1 MLLIEYQV
9 RKGAQKKMKR
19 LTKVRLINWHYF
31 SNETIHIK
39 NNALITGQ
47 NATGKS
53 TIVDAIAFVITAGD
67 QIFNLAANEKS
78 KRDLRGYVKCKLGI
92 DNQEYLR
99 NGDVTGHVALEF
111 YDERTKEY
119 FTVGAVIDVF
129 GDILP
134 PKVIF
139 YEFDDKLSEQLFID
153 SESRILSTMT
163 FKKNKLANKIYL
175 TRREAKLA
183 FRHRFGSINETY
195 FSLLPKAL
203 AFKPIA
209 DVKEFIYHY
218 LLEEKTLDVEAIKES
233 IHSYRDLEAT
243 LKIIK
248 QKIADLEDMKLTYEE
263 IQKNQDQ
270 KRFYEFLLKI
280 IDLENTK
287 HVIQNKIKM
296 LEKLNISTERLK
308 SEIAGLDQQIETLDE
323 RGKEIYASMQS
334 DDHFKMAEVYNRE
347 ILSLTTRID
356 EQKEIN
362 RFYMSKVSKLKPL
375 IQELKNEYGDKLY
388 DELLKIDLTSVT
400 QQNVDKV
407 KLALSEIDRKLRDK
421 TDSSMKVIGKS
432 EITKQEL
439 LLEINEI
446 YQTLKELENHKLRY
460 NPMIKEM
467 QKRIIEGVKTRYGI
481 DISVHLLA
489 ELIEVTDQRWH
500 NTIED
505 FLGAQ
510 RFNLIVEPRYFDE
523 ALQIYNRIKDQMN
536 LSSVGLVNTKKI
548 TQFINYQPKS
558 LASIISS
565 DNVDAK
571 HYINMICGNLIMVDD
586 VIELE
591 NYTQAITVD
600 GVIYRSYTV
609 RSLNKNTEKPFIGKN
624 AHEQQLDKWRQMAVS
639 SKEKYTKINDEITK
653 LNLEND
659 LINQLGLKSIIDL
672 CGSGVTL
679 DNLKSQLQN
688 AHNKKKNIPEG
699 NVNEMRIEYERTKDE
714 IRTINNQKRKIYE
727 ETGKIR
733 SDEIK
738 INDELVVLEEKQKSI
753 RYELNELT
761 KNNLNLEQDAY
772 NLYNQEIENAKDMQ
786 KVELEYRKRIEVELN
801 SLTNLEDSLKNK
813 QFKYANTYN
822 MGYPYGLEH
831 MGYYM
836 TELNKLVKS
845 ELVKYESKVRE
856 AREAAEKL
864 FKEDFI
870 AKLRNYIVSAQDEIT
885 KINATLNTI
894 HFGEDTYEF
903 IFPKSKEYA
912 DYYDMVLSEDSLRSG
927 SEIFNYD
934 FEMKYQRQLE
944 ELFINLAADDLN
956 SNGAIN
962 KFTDYRTYM
971 DYDIKIR
978 NNSGETILYSKV
990 FKEKSGGETQVPF
1003 YVATLASFVRV
1014 FQQATRANV
1023 SDSIG
1028 LILFDE
1034 VFDKM
1039 DTSRIKSMMEFIKQ
1053 LPVQIVLATPPQKME
1068 VLSKYTDTTVVTMR
1082 EGKAARAYEVVQKY

>member
-1 MLLIEYQV
+1 
-9 RKGAQKKMKR
+9 MKR
-19 LTKVRLINWHYF
+19 LTKIRLINWHYF

-99 NGDVTGHVALEF
+99 EGDVTGHVALEF
-111 YDERTKEY
+111 YDERLKTY

-129 GDILP
+129 GDIVP
-134 PKVIF
+134 PKVLF
-139 YEFDDKLSEQLFID
+139 YEIDDQLTDSLFID
-153 SESRILSTMT
+153 VDSRILTT
-163 FKKNKLANKIYL
+163 INFKKNHKNEKIYL

-195 FSLLPKAL
+195 FSLIPKAL

-209 DVKEFIYHY
+209 DVKDFIYHY

-248 QKIADLEDMKLTYEE
+248 QKISDLEDMKMTYEE
-263 IQKNQDQ
+263 IQKNQNQ

-287 HVIQNKIKM
+287 HVIQGKIKQ

-308 SEIAGLDQQIETLDE
+308 GEITGLDSQIEALDE
-323 RGKEIYASMQS
+323 RGKEIYALMQS
-334 DDHFKMAEVYNRE
+334 DDTFKMAELYDKE
-347 ILSLTTRID
+347 LLSLNTKIE

-362 RFYMSKVSKLKPL
+362 RYYLQKISKLKPMIL
-375 IQELKNEYGDKLY
+375 ELKTEYGDKLY
-388 DELLKIDLTSVT
+388 DELTKIDFVNINAA
-400 QQNVDKV
+400 NVDKV
-407 KLALSEIDRKLRDK
+407 KLALSEIDKRLREK
-421 TDSSMKVIGKS
+421 TEASMKTIGKADT
-432 EITKQEL
+432 TKQEL
-439 LLEINEI
+439 LVEINEI
-446 YQTLKELENHKLRY
+446 YQALKELENHKLRY

-467 QKRIIEGVKTRYGI
+467 QKRIIEGVKNRYGVE
-481 DISVHLLA
+481 ISVHVLA
-489 ELIEVTDQRWH
+489 ELIEISDPKWH

-505 FLGAQ
+505 FLGPQ

-523 ALQIYNRIKDQMN
+523 ALQVYNRIKDQMN

-548 TQFINYQPKS
+548 SQFINYQPKS
-558 LASIISS
+558 LASIITS

-571 HYINMICGNLIMVDD
+571 HYVNMTCGNLVMVDD
-586 VIELE
+586 VLELE
-591 NYTQAITVD
+591 NHSQAITVE
-600 GVIYRSYTV
+600 GMIYRSYTV
-609 RSLNKNTEKPFIGKN
+609 RSLNKNIEKPFIGKN
-624 AHEQQLDKWRQMAVS
+624 AHEQQLEKWREMAIT
-639 SKEKYTKINDEITK
+639 SKDKYSKVNDEITK
-653 LNLEND
+653 FNLEND
-659 LINQLGLKSIIDL
+659 LIGQLNLKSIIDY
-672 CGSGVTL
+672 CGSGVILENLLVQLKNVSDKKRTL
-679 DNLKSQLQN
+679 
-688 AHNKKKNIPEG
+688 PTG
-699 NVNEMRIEYERTKDE
+699 NVNELRVEYEKTRDE
-714 IRTINNQKRKIYE
+714 IRGINNQKRKIYE
-727 ETGKIR
+727 ETGKFR
-733 SDEIK
+733 SDETK
-738 INDELVVLEEKQKSI
+738 INEELVVLEARQKAVRS
-753 RYELNELT
+753 ELNELT
-761 KNNLNLEQDAY
+761 KENLNLEQDAY
-772 NLYNQEIENAKDMQ
+772 NLYNLEIANAKDMQ
-786 KVELEYRKRIEVELN
+786 KVELEYRKRIEVELGN
-801 SLTNLEDSLKNK
+801 LTNLEDSLKNK
-813 QFKYANTYN
+813 QFKYANTFN
-822 MGYPYGLEH
+822 MGYPYGFEH
-831 MGYYM
+831 MSYYLN
-836 TELNKLVKS
+836 ELNKLIKS

-870 AKLRNYIVSAQDEIT
+870 AKLRNYIVTAQDEIT
-885 KINATLNTI
+885 KINITLKAI

-903 IFPKSKEYA
+903 IFPKSKDYA
-912 DYYDMVLSEDSLRSG
+912 EYYDMVLSDDSMRSG
-927 SEIFNYD
+927 TEIFNYD

-944 ELFINLAADDLN
+944 ELFINLAADELN

-1014 FQQATRANV
+1014 FQQATKANV

-1039 DTSRIKSMMEFIKQ
+1039 DTSRIKAMMEFIKQ

-1082 EGKAARAYEVVQKY
+1082 DGKAARAYEVVQKY

>member
-1 MLLIEYQV
+1 
-9 RKGAQKKMKR
+9 MKR
-19 LTKVRLINWHYF
+19 LTKIRLINWHYF

-67 QIFNLAANEKS
+67 QIFNMAANEKS

-111 YDERTKEY
+111 YDERLKAF

-129 GDILP
+129 GDIVP

-139 YEFDDKLSEQLFID
+139 YEFDCALTDGLFID
-153 SESRILSTMT
+153 SESRILTT
-163 FKKNKLANKIYL
+163 VNFKKNHKNEKIYL

-183 FRHRFGSINETY
+183 FRHRFGSINENY

-203 AFKPIA
+203 AFKPIS
-209 DVKEFIYHY
+209 DVKDFIYHY

-248 QKIADLEDMKLTYEE
+248 QKITDLQDMKLTYEE

-270 KRFYEFLLKI
+270 KRFFEFLLKI

-287 HVIQNKIKM
+287 HLIQSKIKN
-296 LEKLNISTERLK
+296 LEKLSISTDRLK
-308 SEIAGLDQQIETLDE
+308 GEIAGLDSQIEALDE
-323 RGKEIYASMQS
+323 RGKEIYALMQS
-334 DDHFKMAEVYNRE
+334 DESFKSAELYDKE
-347 ILSLTTRID
+347 LLSLGQKIE
-356 EQKEIN
+356 EQKEIQ
-362 RFYMSKVSKLKPL
+362 RYYLQKITKLKPM
-375 IQELKNEYGDKLY
+375 IQELKTEYGDKLY
-388 DELLKIDLTSVT
+388 DELSKIDFANISSS
-400 QQNVDKV
+400 NVDKV
-407 KLALSEIDRKLRDK
+407 KLGLSEIDKRLRDK
-421 TDSSMKVIGKS
+421 TEASMKIIGKS
-432 EITKQEL
+432 ETIKQEL
-439 LLEINEI
+439 LTEINEI
-446 YQTLKELENHKLRY
+446 YLALKDLENHKLRF

-467 QKRIIEGVKTRYGI
+467 QKRIIEGVKNRYGVEV
-481 DISVHLLA
+481 SVHVLA
-489 ELIEVTDQRWH
+489 ELIEVSDPKWH
-500 NTIED
+500 DTVED

-523 ALQIYNRIKDQMN
+523 ALQVYNRIKDQLN

-548 TQFINYQPKS
+548 AQFINYQPKS
-558 LASIISS
+558 LASIITS

-571 HYINMICGNLIMVDD
+571 HYINMTCGNLIMVDD
-586 VIELE
+586 VLELE
-591 NYTQAITVD
+591 NFTQAITVD
-600 GVIYRSYTV
+600 GMLYRSYTV
-609 RSLNKNTEKPFIGKN
+609 RSLNKNTDKPFIGKN
-624 AHEQQLDKWRQMAVS
+624 AHDQQLDKWRQMAIT

-653 LNLEND
+653 LNQEND
-659 LINQLGLKSIIDL
+659 LIGQLNLKGIIDL
-672 CGSGVTL
+672 CGSGVLL
-679 DNLKSQLQN
+679 DNLTNQIKNVTYKKSNLPQ
-688 AHNKKKNIPEG
+688 G
-699 NVNEMRIEYERTKDE
+699 SVNDLRVEYEHTRDE
-714 IRTINNQKRKIYE
+714 IRSINNQKRKLYE

-738 INDELVVLEEKQKSI
+738 INEDLVVFETRQKTI
-753 RYELNELT
+753 RTELNELT
-761 KNNLNLEQDAY
+761 KENLNLEQDAY
-772 NLYNQEIENAKDMQ
+772 NLYNQEILNAKDMQ
-786 KVELEYRKRIEVELN
+786 KVEMDYRKRIEVELTN
-801 SLTNLEDSLKNK
+801 LTNLEDSLKNK
-813 QFKYANTYN
+813 QFKYTNTFN
-822 MGYPYGLEH
+822 LGYPFGFEH
-831 MGYYM
+831 MSYYLN
-836 TELNKLVKS
+836 ELNKLIKS

-870 AKLRNYIVSAQDEIT
+870 AKLRSYIVAAQDEIS
-885 KINATLNTI
+885 KINATLHTI

-912 DYYDMVLSEDSLRSG
+912 EYYDMVLSDDSMRSG
-927 SEIFNYD
+927 TEIFNYD

-944 ELFINLAADDLN
+944 ELFINLAGEDLN

-978 NNSGETILYSKV
+978 NSSQETILYSKV